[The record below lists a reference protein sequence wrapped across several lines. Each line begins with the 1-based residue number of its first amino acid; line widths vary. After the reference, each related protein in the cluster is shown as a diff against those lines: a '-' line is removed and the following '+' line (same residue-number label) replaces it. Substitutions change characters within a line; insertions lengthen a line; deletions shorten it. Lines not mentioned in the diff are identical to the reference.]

1 MATNWKQWEKPL
13 IELEE
18 AIEKLKQ
25 LSEKSSPERKTN
37 LALKIKEFS
46 DQRDKLVHQIYTR
59 LSPWEKVLI
68 ARAEP
73 RPYTLDYIHSLFTD
87 FIELEGDRR
96 MGADPAILS
105 GFARFQNHPCLVL
118 GHQKGRNIQ
127 ERQKRNFGMAR
138 PQGYRK
144 AIRLMDL
151 ANRMKLPIFTFV
163 DTPAADPS
171 VESEAHG
178 ISEAIAASML
188 KMFELEVPIITVVI
202 GEGGSGGGLGIGIGN
217 KVFMLEHSVY
227 SVIPPEG
234 CSAILWKQADK
245 APQAA
250 MSLKLTAQD
259 ALEHKLI
266 DAIIPE
272 PFGGAHRNPLEIFDN
287 VRTTLQQT
295 FQSLQKQNPA
305 QLKEERYKKFRYIST
320 QFHTS
325 HKNHQ

>member
-25 LSEKSSPERKTN
+25 LSEKSSPERKKS
-37 LALKIKEFS
+37 LEVKIKDFS
-46 DQRDKLVHQIYTR
+46 DQRDKLVHQIYIR
-59 LSPWEKVLI
+59 LSAWEKVLV

-87 FIELEGDRR
+87 FVELEGDRR
-96 MGADPAILS
+96 AGADYAIVA
-105 GFARFQNHPCLVL
+105 GFARFQSHPCLVL

-127 ERQKRNFGMAR
+127 ERQKRNFGMAK

-151 ANRMKLPIFTFV
+151 ADRMKLPVFTFI
-163 DTPAADPS
+163 DTSAADPS

-188 KMFELEVPIITVVI
+188 KMFELKVPIISTVI
-202 GEGGSGGGLGIGIGN
+202 GEGGSGGGLAIGIAN

-234 CSAILWKQADK
+234 CSAILWKQSDK

-250 MSLKLTAQD
+250 ASLKLTAQD
-259 ALEHKLI
+259 ALQHKLI

-272 PFGGAHRNPLEIFDN
+272 PFGGAHRNPLEIFDK
-287 VRTTLQQT
+287 VRGILEET
-295 FQSLQKQNPA
+295 FQELKKLKPS
-305 QLKEERYKKFRYIST
+305 QLKEERYQKFRHIST
-320 QFHTS
+320 
-325 HKNHQ
+325 KNIQ